1 MVQPNKTNR
10 IGKYA
15 GVNRM
20 AERDEREQQWTVA
33 SVLSQRTKAL
43 PCGRENVK
51 KESEV
56 N

>member
-1 MVQPNKTNR
+1 MIQPNKTNR
-10 IGKYA
+10 IGKNE

-20 AERDEREQQWTVA
+20 AERDEREQQRTVA

-51 KESEV
+51 KESDV